1 MNNQGQVSLE
11 SLLIWAALA
20 GALALFTPAFS
31 NLMQAYA
38 LQEQVLELKSHAQQ
52 LESIFHSL
60 SFQAPGSKIIYK
72 WSSSASNEF
81 SVSGND
87 LELQLTHAS
96 FLAPKIFIAKSPIP
110 ISTSLN
116 PSFSSLIITRAENG
130 ITIQSQ

>member
-20 GALALFTPAFS
+20 GALVLFTPAFS

-52 LESIFHSL
+52 LESIFQSL
-60 SFQAPGSKIIYK
+60 SFQAPGSRHIYQLN
-72 WSSSASNEF
+72 ARAENHF
-81 SVSGND
+81 SVSAEG
-87 LELQLTHAS
+87 LELQLVHLSMAS
-96 FLAPKIFIAKSPIP
+96 PKIFIAKSPIP
-110 ISTSLN
+110 ISISLN
-116 PSFSSLIITRAENG
+116 PLFSSLIITRAENG